1 MPTADTLLATYRLD
15 CATLPPEL
23 ADEIRDADRACAIAD
38 NEVNEAV
45 YRRTLAEE
53 RLEAARER
61 ADAYIAE
68 RNATLLLALHVKL
81 DPDGCPVPRQGAPRG
96 PRQRPADP
104 PPAMQAG
111 EEVGARTSA
120 VEDFYAA
127 VQDRAPAAELEA
139 LGWTDETAASLSDVS
154 TRILV
159 KHRIT
164 WSDLDTWEDEQPFAF
179 GRAWSMADAA
189 RVVA

>member
-1 MPTADTLLATYRLD
+1 MPTADTLLATYRD
-15 CATLPPEL
+15 ECWGDDPEQGAL
-23 ADEIRDADRACAIAD
+23 AAAEHQRDTWAKTVNEIRARITNRQADRDTA
-38 NEVNEAV
+38 
-45 YRRTLAEE
+45 
-53 RLEAARER
+53 
-61 ADAYIAE
+61 
-68 RNATLLLALHVKL
+68 LLLALHVKL